1 MKTPERFNRA
11 LKVLVQAFFNDTLAK
26 GNCNK
31 CAVGN
36 ICNGN
41 LEWQEVFVTRFG
53 VQEINPKNYCGDAKY
68 TIDITGYT
76 WQNLSKV
83 EKAFEENT
91 AIDTWRGY
99 YDNNISKQEIMED
112 QYRGLMAVVEVLCEI
127 EGLDCT
133 PYKEAF
139 AYNSELQPINNL

>member
-26 GNCNK
+26 GDCTK

-36 ICNGN
+36 MCGGEGVWTNVFFTPSDGTQRIYEDHYAGRAK
-41 LEWQEVFVTRFG
+41 EVI
-53 VQEINPKNYCGDAKY
+53 EL
-68 TIDITGYT
+68 TGYS
-76 WQNLSKV
+76 WKQLAKIEFS
-83 EKAFEENT
+83 FETNT
-91 AIDTWRGY
+91 RIGGNAYGRFT
-99 YDNNISKQEIMED
+99 KQEIMED

-139 AYNSELQPINNL
+139 AYNSELQPINSL